1 MRNQRHYL
9 LSVPIPSSIS
19 GSPLRSND
27 KGDHLSPFVHNDP
40 CSPSA
45 SSFPVGPRRLF
56 HFSTEASFCMRPS
69 SSCTITIALAPTSSD
84 TFPTPSVVDDSFY
97 LFLLSNDSLSL
108 TSKPFYK
115 TSSALASSSLA
126 GSTVVGFLTPLLRH
140 LPRTPPLPLVPTV
153 SHLTLPP
160 LLRAPLTAAPTAIT
174 PYSNNSSR
182 SRSHS
187 PRRPR
192 SVSSPL
198 ATISPHGR
206 NPPPQQRRCP
216 LPQHTM
222 PCRYC
227 HPISPFAASTSCCW
241 QRRIG
246 YQPSLFAATTSVD
259 LAATVALV
267 SLPRQRS
274 TTPFSITISISP
286 SQL

>member
-115 TSSALASSSLA
+115 TSSALASSSLVR
-126 GSTVVGFLTPLLRH
+126 STIVGFLTPLSRH
-140 LPRTPPLPLVPTV
+140 LPHAPPLSLVPTV
-153 SHLTLPP
+153 ASSTESTSLAGHNRCPLLRPPSPIMAAAHLPSSATVPYRSAPCLAAAAIPSPHLPP
-160 LLRAPLTAAPTAIT
+160 LLHVAG
-174 PYSNNSSR
+174 
-182 SRSHS
+182 
-187 PRRPR
+187 
-192 SVSSPL
+192 SVTL
-198 ATISPHGR
+198 ATSP
-206 NPPPQQRRCP
+206 PCLP
-216 LPQHTM
+216 LLP
-222 PCRYC
+222 
-227 HPISPFAASTSCCW
+227 AST
-241 QRRIG
+241 
-246 YQPSLFAATTSVD
+246 L
-259 LAATVALV
+259 L
-267 SLPRQRS
+267 
-274 TTPFSITISISP
+274 
-286 SQL
+286 